1 MTDNERMQL
10 AEAFHMELREAK
22 VSHIICVEESDKKS
36 FTGSCTG
43 SWRDFIKM
51 IALMIDICSKQIG
64 VSKRKLCKD
73 LVAVALGGKE
83 KKK

>member
-1 MTDNERMQL
+1 MTDNERFQL
-10 AEAFHMELREAK
+10 AEAFHKELNEAK
-22 VSHIICVEESDKKS
+22 VPHIVCVEESSKK
-36 FTGSCTG
+36 GAICSCTG

-64 VSKRKLCKD
+64 VSKRDIFEILT
-73 LVAVALGGKE
+73 VVLGGKE